1 MHRISLDD
9 LGNRS
14 FGSDSVS
21 RACGSSLA
29 NENLLADCSLATDWD
44 DEMKFP
50 LQYRGP
56 LLSAQSS
63 KGNARRKEQQDIRR
77 ALHPQLLRRWLEHRR
92 LLPLAEQNFA
102 QLRWNQGT
110 LRRVEIRP
118 DGRTI
123 PIEPDWAIVSRTSPD
138 GKQVD
143 YLPLVVRTPQNSLL
157 CELDIHI
164 FWREKQRGGVFKA
177 GSEGFDLDNRLSV
190 LLDALSVP
198 QHDNQLPT
206 GDDDS
211 PSPLLCLLANDN
223 LIKRINIEADPHGL
237 PPSSQQ
243 ERDASYVEVN
253 IRVTIS
259 GGDLSD
265 GLDDES
271 I

>member
-1 MHRISLDD
+1 MYIPRH
-9 LGNRS
+9 
-14 FGSDSVS
+14 DSNS
-21 RACGSSLA
+21 GAFSSSLA
-29 NENLLADCSLATDWD
+29 TCDPLADCSLATDWD

-56 LLSAQSS
+56 LLSAQSA
-63 KGNARRKEQQDIRR
+63 KGNVRRKEQQDIRR
-77 ALHPQLLRRWLEHRR
+77 ALHPQLLKRWLEHRR
-92 LLPLAEQNFA
+92 LIPLAEQNFA
-102 QLRWNQGT
+102 QLRWNQGA
-110 LRRVEIRP
+110 LRSVEIRP

-123 PIEPDWAIVSRTSPD
+123 PIEPDWSFVRRTSPD

-164 FWREKQRGGVFKA
+164 FWREKQRGGVFSA
-177 GSEGFDLDNRLSV
+177 SSEGFDLDNRLSV

-206 GDDDS
+206 GDEDS
-211 PSPLLCLLANDN
+211 PSPVLCLLANDN
-223 LIKRINIEADPHGL
+223 LIKRITIEADPHGV
-237 PPSSQQ
+237 PPASQR

-253 IRVTIS
+253 ISVTIT

-265 GLDDES
+265 GLDDGS
-271 I
+271 F